1 MSENQNIEWKTSW
14 RDEYLKWICGF
25 ANAQGGV
32 LEIGKNDR
40 GKVVGLKD
48 ASRLLEEIP
57 NKVQAILGIVVDVNL
72 KSDADK
78 EYLQIIVEPYP
89 YPISYKGEYHYR
101 SGSTKQMLK
110 GAALDRFLLRKQGR
124 HWDGVPVPHVAL
136 EDLDDR
142 ALTYFRQRAARS
154 QRLSPDILNEP
165 DAVLIDKLHLQE
177 GDYLKRAAV
186 LLFHPDPERFV
197 TGAFVKIGYFRTDA
211 DLAYQPCVPG

>member
-1 MSENQNIEWKTSW
+1 MRNCPLSIFHYRTAMSENQNSEWKTSW

-165 DAVLIDKLHLQE
+165 DAVL
-177 GDYLKRAAV
+177 YR
-186 LLFHPDPERFV
+186 
-197 TGAFVKIGYFRTDA
+197 
-211 DLAYQPCVPG
+211 